1 MAFMGLPASQAKA
14 SVLLGL
20 GQMMAWAT
28 CFYTLGV
35 LAVPMA
41 QGFGLPPNWVY
52 AMFSVG
58 LLCSG
63 LVSPLAGRLL
73 HRHGG
78 RKLLMTSNLLFA
90 GAQLVLATA
99 HHPAQLAA
107 GWVLLCMAM
116 PLGVYEAAFATLV
129 GLYGTN
135 TRPAITVV
143 TVVGGLGSTVA
154 WPLTAALEQAYGW
167 RWACVFWA
175 AVQVLLALKVHH
187 SVPQDTPSADR
198 PASEARPWTPNDR
211 RNLLLLSLCF
221 VCIAFTFSAM
231 ATQLPRMLELMGMT
245 AFAAVGVASLFGVAQ
260 LSARLSDFTVLKR
273 LPAVPMARFSHS
285 LLVCAPLILLF
296 GGVAL
301 APVFTITHGVGI
313 GLLTISKGVLPLV
326 LFGPQ
331 AYAAMASKAEAW
343 ARYTAALSPYLFGLA
358 VDSLGVNAMW
368 LYWGM
373 ALLGLAACLNINAP
387 QPHPAD

>member
-143 TVVGGLGSTVA
+143 PA
-154 WPLTAALEQAYGW
+154 NTAPA
-167 RWACVFWA
+167 R
-175 AVQVLLALKVHH
+175 
-187 SVPQDTPSADR
+187 SASGR
-198 PASEARPWTPNDR
+198 
-211 RNLLLLSLCF
+211 
-221 VCIAFTFSAM
+221 
-231 ATQLPRMLELMGMT
+231 
-245 AFAAVGVASLFGVAQ
+245 VASSGA
-260 LSARLSDFTVLKR
+260 
-273 LPAVPMARFSHS
+273 PARFSTGSDSPVSTAS
-285 LLVCAPLILLF
+285 LTASRAASTT
-296 GGVAL
+296 VA
-301 APVFTITHGVGI
+301 
-313 GLLTISKGVLPLV
+313 S
-326 LFGPQ
+326 
-331 AYAAMASKAEAW
+331 AAS
-343 ARYTAALSPYLFGLA
+343 R
-358 VDSLGVNAMW
+358 
-368 LYWGM
+368 
-373 ALLGLAACLNINAP
+373 
-387 QPHPAD
+387 